1 MITKYLDKMK
11 GQNIIITNG
20 SATLYDGDAGLT
32 PYWLTETVVR
42 QISVVGE
49 SIRLDVMFLRGG
61 REDG

>member
-20 SATLYDGDAGLT
+20 SSTLYDGDAELT

-42 QISVVGE
+42 RISVVGE
-49 SIRLDVMFLRGG
+49 SIRLDVMFLKGD
-61 REDG
+61 RENG